1 MSSGQKRREPVARL
15 FYRPQEAAD
24 ALSISVRKMRDLI
37 RAGVVPSVRLGRTR
51 LVPVAAL
58 ERLADLQS
66 DAAQDGSVRRTE
78 ESVQSAG
85 TASGQSPTKRSQR
98 ATPPPGLDAS
108 DGRRRLYPKRGQ
120 IQHHRVADRE
130 AP

>member
-1 MSSGQKRREPVARL
+1 MSSGKRPRREPVVRL

-58 ERLADLQS
+58 ERLADLP
-66 DAAQDGSVRRTE
+66 R
-78 ESVQSAG
+78 
-85 TASGQSPTKRSQR
+85 
-98 ATPPPGLDAS
+98 
-108 DGRRRLYPKRGQ
+108 GRR
-120 IQHHRVADRE
+120 
-130 AP
+130 